1 MSQPESGSAR
11 SREILSAL
19 ADGEASEAEGADAFL
34 RWRDDVEVRATWH
47 CYHLIGDV
55 MRSDDLAAPAAG
67 HQRLLA
73 ALRDRLAAEPVV
85 LAPAPTEPP
94 AAPRGDQPG
103 ERIAPAV
110 ANASAGGWLRAHW
123 QAPVAMAA
131 GFLAVIGGL
140 QYHHSQVADD
150 TARALVARAQ
160 PAAASVVAVAAPA
173 VADAPSTFASSRDQA
188 EQIAPYV
195 AAHRLSTMN
204 AALQM
209 PGSAD
214 IRNVALVHPAQ

>member
-1 MSQPESGSAR
+1 MSQPESGSR
-11 SREILSAL
+11 SRQILSAL

-34 RWRDDVEVRATWH
+34 SWREDAQTRATWH

-55 MRSDDLAAPAAG
+55 LRSEDLAAPAASQ
-67 HQRLLA
+67 QRMLA
-73 ALRDRLAAEPVV
+73 ALRERLAAEPVV
-85 LAPAPTEPP
+85 LAPP
-94 AAPRGDQPG
+94 AASGARAAAPAG
-103 ERIAPAV
+103 ERAAPAA

-140 QYHHSQVADD
+140 QYQRAHEAGA
-150 TARALVARAQ
+150 ARATIAQAQ
-160 PAAASVVAVAAPA
+160 PAAAASVVAVA
-173 VADAPSTFASSRDQA
+173 VATPVARVQAAALTRDQA

-209 PGSAD
+209 PGGAD
-214 IRNVALVHPAQ
+214 VRNVSLVHPAQ

>member
-1 MSQPESGSAR
+1 MSQSESGSSR
-11 SREILSAL
+11 SRQILSAL
-19 ADGEASEAEGADAFL
+19 VDGEASETEGADAFL
-34 RWRDDVEVRATWH
+34 SWREDAEVRATWH

-67 HQRLLA
+67 QQRLLA
-73 ALRDRLAAEPVV
+73 ALRERLAAEPVV
-85 LAPAPTEPP
+85 LAPPAPVEPASAGRP
-94 AAPRGDQPG
+94 AVPAV
-103 ERIAPAV
+103 PAV

-140 QYHHSQVADD
+140 QFHRVQGDD
-150 TARALVARAQ
+150 AAARATIAQARSG
-160 PAAASVVAVAAPA
+160 PASVVAVASPELASAQAPA
-173 VADAPSTFASSRDQA
+173 VSRDQA
-188 EQIAPYV
+188 EEIAPYV

-209 PGSAD
+209 PGGAD
-214 IRNVALVHPAQ
+214 IRNVSMVHPAQ

>member
-1 MSQPESGSAR
+1 MSQPESGSSR
-11 SREILSAL
+11 SRQILSAL

-34 RWRDDVEVRATWH
+34 AWREDAETRATWH

-55 MRSDDLAAPAAG
+55 LRSEDLAAPAAR
-67 HQRLLA
+67 HQRLLE
-73 ALRDRLAAEPVV
+73 ALRERLASEPVV
-85 LAPAPTEPP
+85 LAPP
-94 AAPRGDQPG
+94 AAAATTSEPVVG
-103 ERIAPAV
+103 IPAARAA

-123 QAPVAMAA
+123 HAPVAMAA
-131 GFLAVIGGL
+131 GFLAMVGGL
-140 QYHHSQVADD
+140 QYHRAHVDD
-150 TARALVARAQ
+150 SAARATIAQAQ
-160 PAAASVVAVAAPA
+160 PAAASVVALATRAPEVQSAA
-173 VADAPSTFASSRDQA
+173 VSRDQA

-214 IRNVALVHPAQ
+214 IRNVSLVHPAQ